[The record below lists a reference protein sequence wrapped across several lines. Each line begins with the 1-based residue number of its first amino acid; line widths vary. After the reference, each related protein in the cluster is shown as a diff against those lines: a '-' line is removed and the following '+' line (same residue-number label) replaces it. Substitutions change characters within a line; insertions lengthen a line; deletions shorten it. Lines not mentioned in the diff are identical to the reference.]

1 MKVTMNEMSSS
12 GSGSPVG
19 DASASAHFVSAAKLL
34 EVWESGQ
41 QQPHVEKAL
50 TLLAAAYPSASRE
63 TMAGLTIGQR
73 DARLIALRERLF
85 GAQLISLTDCPA
97 CSERLEL
104 SFNVLDIRTPPGA
117 EPQATLSLRRSGYAL
132 QLRLPNSHDLL
143 ELTGCSTT
151 MEMRAKLFELCVL
164 RIKHQGRT
172 KTAENVK
179 EMPLEVVELA
189 IERISEA
196 DPQADVEVNL
206 VCPSCQ
212 HGWQTSFDIV
222 SYLWTELH
230 AWATQLLREVHLL
243 ASSYGWRESDILSM
257 SQRRRRGYLEL
268 VLG

>member
-1 MKVTMNEMSSS
+1 MKGTMNEMSLS
-12 GSGSPVG
+12 GSGSPAG

-34 EVWESGQ
+34 EVWEIGQ

-63 TMAGLTIGQR
+63 TLAGLTIGKR

-85 GAQLISLTDCPA
+85 GAQLISLTDCPG

-104 SFNVLDIRTPPGA
+104 VFNVLDIRTPPGP
-117 EPQATLSLRRSGYAL
+117 EPDATLSVSRSGYEL
-132 QLRLPNSHDLL
+132 ELRLPNSLDLL

-151 MEMRAKLFELCVL
+151 AEMRAKLFEQCV
-164 RIKHQGRT
+164 RHIKHQGRT
-172 KTAENVK
+172 KTAEHLK

-206 VCPSCQ
+206 LCPSCQ

-222 SYLWTELH
+222 SYLWSELH
-230 AWATQLLREVHLL
+230 ACGTQLLREVHLL

-257 SQRRRRGYLEL
+257 SQWRRRCYLEL
-268 VLG
+268 LLG